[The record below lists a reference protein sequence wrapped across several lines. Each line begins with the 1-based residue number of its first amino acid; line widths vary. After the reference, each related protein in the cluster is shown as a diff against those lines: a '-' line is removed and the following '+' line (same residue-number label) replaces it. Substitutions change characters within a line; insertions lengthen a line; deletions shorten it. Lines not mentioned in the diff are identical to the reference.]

1 MCIRDRGSFDRV
13 YTLFQEKCITCHNHA
28 ANFVI
33 DLEGAGATLF
43 EKKQSVYNNIVN
55 KTPITDHAKQAGN
68 KIIYPG
74 RPDKSFLFRKINQNL
89 DPEMHL
95 VMPEEGQS
103 MPPYG
108 SPQLDDVQKETIRQW
123 IIYGANRVGQL
134 FDPALLDSFYSGN
147 AIKSFPSGA
156 PEKPDISEGFQI
168 KMGPFFIEPAGE
180 VEYYQKYKLD
190 LPIDVEVDRIDVFMG
205 NFSHHFLIYD
215 FDSDPGA
222 GIPDGLRKNSNH
234 QNVSL
239 TMAFQSS
246 ASLQLPNKTAFF
258 WDKNIVLDLNSHYIN
273 YSGSFVYQAEVYI
286 NVYFKERGNAL
297 HEMKTTLIPK
307 VDIVIPNNGQTIK
320 FEQAVVLPFFGEI
333 FVWAMAGHT
342 HKYGRSSKVYL
353 RNANGTKGQL
363 IYDGSCPEGIPGC
376 EVPYF
381 NYQHIPFSIFKP
393 LQAINMSRGFIH
405 EATYMNDGPETVRWG
420 PTSDDEM
427 MLVVLSYVQDTS
439 GITTPLIMTPMETS
453 AITISPNPAQKEI
466 LVEWPSSFKD
476 PIIQLTDL
484 TGKIV
489 LNTKALQ
496 GSSGS
501 QLELPPLPEGIYI
514 LLVIDKISGLVDA
527 KKLYIQSGGQ

>member
-1 MCIRDRGSFDRV
+1 M
-13 YTLFQEKCITCHNHA
+13 
-28 ANFVI
+28 I

-43 EKKQSVYNNIVN
+43 EKKQSVFNNIVN
-55 KTPITDHAKQAGN
+55 KTPLTGYAAQAGN

-95 VMPEEGQS
+95 VLPEEGQF

-108 SPQLDDVQKETIRQW
+108 APQMDDVQKETIRQW
-123 IIYGANRVGQL
+123 IVYGANRVGEL
-134 FDPALLDSFYSGN
+134 FNAALLDTFYSGG
-147 AIKSFPSGA
+147 AIKSFPGGA
-156 PEKPDISEGFQI
+156 PEKPDVTEGVQI
-168 KMGPFFIEPAGE
+168 KMGPFYIAPAGE

-190 LPIDVEVDRIDVFMG
+190 LPFDAEVDRIDVFMG

-222 GIPDGLRKNSNH
+222 GIPDGLRKNANH

-273 YSGSFVYQAEVYI
+273 YSGGFVYQAEVYV
-286 NVYFKERGNAL
+286 NVYFKEEGNAL
-297 HEMKTTLIPK
+297 HEMKTALIPK
-307 VDIVIPNNGQTIK
+307 LDIVIPNHGQTVK
-320 FEQAVVLPFFGEI
+320 FEQPVVFPGLGEI

-363 IYDGSCPEGIPGC
+363 IYDGACPEGIPGC
-376 EVPYF
+376 PVPYF
-381 NYQHIPFSIFKP
+381 NYQHIPFTIFNP
-393 LQAINMSRGFIH
+393 LQPINMSRGFIH
-405 EATYMNDGPETVRWG
+405 EATYNNDGPGTVRWG

-427 MLVVLSYVQDTS
+427 MLVVMSYVQDTA
-439 GITTPLIMTPMETS
+439 GIITPLTMTPLESS
-453 AITISPNPAQKEI
+453 AITISPNPAQKNI
-466 LVEWPSSFKD
+466 LVEWSASFKD

-484 TGKIV
+484 TGKKV
-489 LNTKALQ
+489 LHIQSLA
-496 GSSGS
+496 SSTS
-501 QLELPPLPEGIYI
+501 HSVELPQLPEGMYI
-514 LLVIDKISGLVDA
+514 LMVIDKNNGMVDA
-527 KKLYIQSGGQ
+527 KKLYIQSEGQ